1 MSLRE
6 RDVHVTSPC
15 PIDLDETGMR
25 QKGDRWHCGH
35 CSKTVHVLSS
45 MTESDA
51 RRFLTEHAGQDVCV
65 SYAMSAKGEIRFRP
79 DPVVPVASLVR
90 RPKLAAAA
98 AIGLGVALAACA
110 PHENPRVGA
119 APIVETAQPT
129 TTLPTIPDVH
139 PPVLEKVV
147 AGGMRPAPIV
157 APDDVQVDGGMR
169 PMPLPE
175 PKDVQVEGGLK
186 VPTVANDEPC
196 DPPKTIDAPHPPMT
210 RGGVRAMPP
219 ER

>member
-25 QKGDRWHCGH
+25 GKGDRWHCGH

-45 MTESDA
+45 MTESEA
-51 RRFLTEHAGQDVCV
+51 RRFLTDHAGQDVCV

-98 AIGLGVALAACA
+98 VIGLGVALAACA
-110 PHENPRVGA
+110 PHENPRVEA
-119 APIVETAQPT
+119 PPIVQT
-129 TTLPTIPDVH
+129 TTLPTIPVVQ
-139 PPVLEKVV
+139 PPVDVQV
-147 AGGMRPAPIV
+147 AGGMRPMPV
-157 APDDVQVDGGMR
+157 ALPDDVQVDGGMR
-169 PMPLPE
+169 PMPPPE

-186 VPTVANDEPC
+186 VPTVAKDEPC

-210 RGGVRAMPP
+210 RGGLRAVPP
-219 ER
+219 AH